1 MYIWR
6 LVKYTSVDVG
16 GECHEWLTVDL
27 GTLVYTAL
35 WVTLKCEVT
44 MSIQPSLPIDDGHGN
59 CVETFSSFK
68 YNILYD
74 SAMYDTAL

>member
-1 MYIWR
+1 
-6 LVKYTSVDVG
+6 
-16 GECHEWLTVDL
+16 
-27 GTLVYTAL
+27 
-35 WVTLKCEVT
+35 